1 VIAGAGGRGNAM
13 GSFGYAAADDTWQWS
28 DGVYAIHGF
37 HRGEV
42 VPTTA
47 LLLSHAHAADRRR
60 AGQLLRGCLR
70 DGQMFSLLYRV
81 IDAAGQ
87 LRWTLIT
94 GEGTLDGSGDV
105 TGIRGYLIDVTES
118 QDRARSREVA
128 SGLRKAMASR
138 ATIEQAKGALML
150 VYGLDAEAAFSLLSW
165 QSQRSNIKLR
175 DLAERLVAVVG
186 GDAYASAAIRQRLDE
201 IVYSLPAGP
210 AGPAAPAAPGPSED
224 DLLTVDQELVDG
236 AVVLHLRGEI
246 DMATGPLLDERLARA
261 VTVATP
267 PAPLVVDLSKVQHLG
282 SVGVALLTACHRR
295 CQASGIPMRIV
306 AGDGPI
312 ASILSMIPIGLDIYD
327 EVADALAPPCGGS
340 PARPAPEVPG

>member
-1 VIAGAGGRGNAM
+1 MAGGQENAM
-13 GSFGYAAADDTWQWS
+13 GSYQYAEAGDAWQWS

-47 LLLSHAHAADRRR
+47 LLLSHAHAADRRH
-60 AGQLLRGCLR
+60 AGQLLRACLR

-87 LRWTLIT
+87 LRWALIA
-94 GEGTLDGSGDV
+94 GEGTLDQAGAV
-105 TGIRGYLIDVTES
+105 TGIHGYLIDVTES
-118 QDRARSREVA
+118 QTRARSREVA

-165 QSQRSNIKLR
+165 QSQRANIKLR
-175 DLAERLVAVVG
+175 DLADRLVAVVG

-201 IVYSLPAGP
+201 IVYSLPA
-210 AGPAAPAAPGPSED
+210 APAAPLAPGQAED
-224 DLLTVDQELVDG
+224 DLLTVDQEIVDG
-236 AVVLHLRGEI
+236 AVVLHLHGEI
-246 DMATGPLLDERLARA
+246 DMATGPLLDEQLARA
-261 VTVATP
+261 ITVATP
-267 PAPLVVDLSKVQHLG
+267 PAPLVIDLSKVQHLG

-295 CQASGIPMRIV
+295 CHALGIPMRIV

-312 ASILSMIPIGLDIYD
+312 ASILSMIPIGLDIHD
-327 EVADALAPPCGGS
+327 DVAGALAPEGHSGTTG
-340 PARPAPEVPG
+340 RPVPGVTG

>member
-1 VIAGAGGRGNAM
+1 MIAGAGRQGNVM
-13 GSFGYAAADDTWQWS
+13 GSFRYAASGDTWQWS

-60 AGQLLRGCLR
+60 AGQLLRACLR

-87 LRWTLIT
+87 LRWTLIA
-94 GEGTLDGSGDV
+94 GEGTLDGSGAV

-210 AGPAAPAAPGPSED
+210 AAPAAPGPSED

-312 ASILSMIPIGLDIYD
+312 AGILSMIPIGLDIYD
-327 EVADALAPPCGGS
+327 EVADALAPPRGGS